1 METRHV
7 GDCCTCNHRLP
18 KIRSLYRDHGHRQT
32 AVTPSKATQSR
43 GLRITLCNEPFAR
56 GDEVIEDVLLIGAHA
71 GTMPFFA
78 KLSSPSPV
86 GPRAD
91 CAALGEWNH
100 V

>member
-7 GDCCTCNHRLP
+7 GDWCTGNHRLP
-18 KIRSLYRDHGHRQT
+18 KIRSLYRPHAHRQA

-78 KLSSPSPV
+78 KLSDRKSTRLNSSHTDIYRMP
-86 GPRAD
+86 
-91 CAALGEWNH
+91 
-100 V
+100 